1 MEINVE
7 RAEEQLL
14 LCEQISET
22 EGTCYPDDTYEDGI
36 KAALLWALGL
46 GPMPLN
52 EEEYQG
58 LMPLQFEQ

>member
-1 MEINVE
+1 MDINVE
-7 RAEEQLL
+7 QAEEQLQ

-52 EEEYQG
+52 AEEYQE
-58 LMPLQFEQ
+58 LMPLQFE

>member
-7 RAEEQLL
+7 QAEEQLQ

-52 EEEYQG
+52 AEEYQD
-58 LMPLQFEQ
+58 LMPLQFEL

>member
-7 RAEEQLL
+7 QAEEQLQ

-46 GPMPLN
+46 GPAPLDA
-52 EEEYQG
+52 EEYQE

>member
-7 RAEEQLL
+7 QAEEQLL

-22 EGTCYPDDTYEDGI
+22 EGTYYPDDTYEDGI

-52 EEEYQG
+52 AEEYQG

>member
-7 RAEEQLL
+7 KAGEQLQ

-52 EEEYQG
+52 AEEYQG
-58 LMPLQFEQ
+58 LTLLQFEQ

>member
-7 RAEEQLL
+7 QAEEQLQ

-36 KAALLWALGL
+36 KAALLWVLGQ
-46 GPMPLN
+46 GPAPLS
-52 EEEYQG
+52 EEEYQD

>member
-7 RAEEQLL
+7 QAEEQLQ
-14 LCEQISET
+14 LCEQISEN

-46 GPMPLN
+46 GPAPLDA
-52 EEEYQG
+52 EEYQG
-58 LMPLQFEQ
+58 LMPLQFDE

>member
-7 RAEEQLL
+7 KAEEQLQ

-22 EGTCYPDDTYEDGI
+22 EGTCHPDDTYEDGI

>member
-7 RAEEQLL
+7 KAAEQLL
-14 LCEQISET
+14 LCEHITET

-46 GPMPLN
+46 GPAPLN
-52 EEEYQG
+52 VEEYQG
-58 LMPLQFEQ
+58 VTPLQFE

>member
-1 MEINVE
+1 MEVNVE
-7 RAEEQLL
+7 QAEEQLL

-36 KAALLWALGL
+36 RAALLWVLGL
-46 GPMPLN
+46 GLAPLS
-52 EEEYQG
+52 EEEYQD